1 MRRVCV
7 AALLLL
13 TACSTA
19 PAIAPAIAPADLLI
33 IAERMLDVRTGQ
45 YVRDRVVI
53 VRDGKI
59 AAIEDASRAA
69 GIVAKDR
76 FVLPKNT
83 TLLPGLVDAHVH
95 LAWNGAKNEEAA
107 RLTLM
112 AGFTTVR
119 NPGASGNADVELRDA
134 IEAGRLPGPRM
145 AIARTGIGAKG
156 GVCEATFGEAGVETA
171 DEARERVR
179 KLIGEGAD
187 FIKICT
193 GGGVIGRAPDAEKTE
208 LTPEAIAA
216 IVDEAH
222 RAQRHVAAHA
232 QGPAAIRAAVNGGVD
247 SIEHGGLI
255 DEEAARLMAS
265 KRVSLVPTLARL
277 QNAALRADTIARVK
291 RARELGVPIVFGTDG
306 GVLPHGQN
314 AKEFETMLA
323 IGMTP
328 AEAIRAATI
337 DAAKLI
343 GWQDR
348 VGSIEPGFFAD
359 FVVVSDNAPAP
370 MYVSAVVSRG
380 QVVRND
386 FAVH

>member
-1 MRRVCV
+1 MRRVLA
-7 AALLLL
+7 AALFLI

-19 PAIAPAIAPADLLI
+19 PAIAPADLVI
-33 IAERMLDVRTGQ
+33 VAERMLDVRTGE
-45 YVRDRVVI
+45 YVRDRAIV

-59 AAIEDASRAA
+59 AAIEDASRAQH
-69 GIVAKDR
+69 IVTKER

-83 TLLPGLVDAHVH
+83 TLLPGFVDAHVH
-95 LAWNGAKNEEAA
+95 LAWDGAQNEDAA

-119 NPGASGNADVELRDA
+119 NPGASGNADVALRDA
-134 IEAGRLPGPRM
+134 IEAGRVPGPRM

-208 LTPEAIAA
+208 MAADVIAA

-222 RAQRHVAAHA
+222 RAKRHVAAHA

-265 KRVSLVPTLARL
+265 KRVVLVPTLARL
-277 QNAALRADTIARVK
+277 QNPTLRADTIARVK

-314 AKEFETMLA
+314 AREFEMLHA

-328 AEAIRAATI
+328 IEAIRAATI

-348 VGSIEPGFFAD
+348 AGSIEPGFFAD
-359 FVVVSDNAPAP
+359 FVIITDDAPTP
-370 MYVSAVVSRG
+370 SVSAVISRG
-380 QVVRND
+380 KVVRN
-386 FAVH
+386 AGVPAG